1 MVASNDSSEEPAS
14 KKAKTRSTLCGGVDG
29 DGGGESLAVARLIDT
44 AWEHYRNYV
53 DNEEDDE
60 GGGGET
66 DELAELLEILRDVVS
81 PPTTPGESTRP
92 PVTATGASTTASSS
106 TCMPITSRM
115 DLLPVLISVA
125 HCVLADHAISDL
137 LQQQTSSPLSSPSSQ
152 ETKDAS
158 TSSIHNTSDDEVRQ
172 QIHQHLHNSLVYFP
186 DNAAAW
192 SMAANYVR
200 MMLSTSSSS
209 SSSTLFLASV
219 YARAA
224 DKARAVRQR
233 AIALLLKDDEDSDAD
248 ESQCCKEWI
257 ELLLLNQVAGVELME
272 EEDDEEKED
281 DPEDNDDEE
290 EEKEDCW
297 TSSAVEGTARF
308 MAAMLFSMAE
318 KHDAAARQLQHFPAM
333 THRLHPNIW
342 KQQQQQQQASLPV
355 PSSSSSSSLTSPRT
369 TTTPVSFQSP
379 TGILPAHLYERLC
392 QVFHPDAPYWTESDY
407 ANRGYY
413 SYFMDLLPDNDKSFT
428 PRNLIEDVVCN
439 HLLPL
444 AQQQQQQLSKQ
455 SKDSTTDD
463 DDDDT
468 QQPATIVGYEWWV
481 HTRPISAN
489 LGHNLHFDT
498 DEALLAQD
506 KIITHPVVSSVL
518 YLTGGGAGGGATIV
532 LDQTPD
538 AQTNAE
544 SAWLARPVDNSFMT
558 FPGNLL
564 HGVLPC
570 PGTGGAG
577 SKLDD
582 DDDDSSGASSV
593 SATNGT
599 SKDDTMLSTIS
610 KLWNDQSSP
619 SSLSAKEEAPV
630 EQHRL
635 TFMVGF
641 WTRRVPD
648 RMKEQKLYGPCG
660 RIPPIQ
666 DEGAT
671 WVQAIHEGYNGIS
684 SGRQS
689 HERCADVMAVDLPRV
704 APAWEEINRGQ
715 LSSSATTSTTPT
727 TTDPP
732 LEIPRAIDHRYFVAD
747 APTCFRD
754 SLFERDECDDGNAED
769 ESSVEVDDDDDNE
782 GK

>member
-1 MVASNDSSEEPAS
+1 MVASNDSSEEPVS
-14 KKAKTRSTLCGGVDG
+14 KKAKTGSTLCGG
-29 DGGGESLAVARLIDT
+29 GGGDDSLALARRMDT

-60 GGGGET
+60 GGGGEI

-81 PPTTPGESTRP
+81 PPRTLGESTRP
-92 PVTATGASTTASSS
+92 PPTMTTTSS
-106 TCMPITSRM
+106 TPSWSRV

-137 LQQQTSSPLSSPSSQ
+137 LQQQQQTS
-152 ETKDAS
+152 EKDTSATSIQKAS
-158 TSSIHNTSDDEVRQ
+158 DELRQ

-200 MMLSTSSSS
+200 MSTSTSSS

-233 AIALLLKDDEDSDAD
+233 AIALLLRNDNDDDSDA
-248 ESQCCKEWI
+248 EETQCCKEWI

-272 EEDDEEKED
+272 DDDERENED
-281 DPEDNDDEE
+281 DPEDDKD
-290 EEKEDCW
+290 EKEDCW
-297 TSSAVEGTARF
+297 TSSAVERTARF
-308 MAAMLFSMAE
+308 MAAMLFSMAG

-342 KQQQQQQQASLPV
+342 KQQASLPV
-355 PSSSSSSSLTSPRT
+355 PSSSSLLTLPRT

-379 TGILPAHLYERLC
+379 TGILPARLYERLC
-392 QVFHPDAPYWTESDY
+392 QVFRPDAPYWTESDY
-407 ANRGYY
+407 VNRGYY
-413 SYFMDLLPDNDKSFT
+413 SYFMDLPNNNEDIKS

-444 AQQQQQQLSKQ
+444 AQQQLSKR
-455 SKDSTTDD
+455 SKDSTTEDD
-463 DDDDT
+463 EEEET

-506 KIITHPVVSSVL
+506 KVITHPVVSSVL
-518 YLTGGGAGGGATIV
+518 YLTGGGGGGATIV

-538 AQTNAE
+538 APTNAE

-570 PGTGGAG
+570 PGKGGAG
-577 SKLDD
+577 SKVDD
-582 DDDDSSGASSV
+582 KIGASSV
-593 SATNGT
+593 SATNET
-599 SKDDTMLSTIS
+599 SNDDTMLSTIS
-610 KLWNDQSSP
+610 KLWNDQSS
-619 SSLSAKEEAPV
+619 SLSAKKEEAPV

-660 RIPPIQ
+660 RIPPIEE
-666 DEGAT
+666 EGAT
-671 WVQAIHEGYNGIS
+671 WVQAIHEGYND

-689 HERCADVMAVDLPRV
+689 HERCADIIAADLPRV
-704 APAWEEINRGQ
+704 APAWEEIHRSQ
-715 LSSSATTSTTPT
+715 PSSSATTAATTP

-769 ESSVEVDDDDDNE
+769 ESSVEVDDDDVDNE
-782 GK
+782 QK